1 MKDEKLVINNNFFF
15 DIKIDLHGFKV
26 KDAFEKVSESID
38 LAINTKKRKILFI
51 TGKGLHSNYEA
62 DPYASSNLRLLKYAI
77 PEFIKN
83 EYRNKIVSIKEAPQ
97 KYGGDGAIIVFL
109 KK

>member
-1 MKDEKLVINNNFFF
+1 MKNPSLIIIFFF

-62 DPYASSNLRLLKYAI
+62 DPYASKDLRLLKYAI

>member
-26 KDAFEKVSESID
+26 NDAFEKVSESID

-62 DPYASSNLRLLKYAI
+62 DPYASKDLRLLKYAI